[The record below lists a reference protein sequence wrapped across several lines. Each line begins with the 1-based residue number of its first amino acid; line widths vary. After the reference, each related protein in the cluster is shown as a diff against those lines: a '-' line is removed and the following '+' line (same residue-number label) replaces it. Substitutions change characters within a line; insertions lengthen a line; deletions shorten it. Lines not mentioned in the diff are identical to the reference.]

1 MPDAFGHRSGDDA
14 SVIVDDTEYRLSTA
28 ALDREHPAKQIRQ
41 MGGAL
46 DRFGDIRNYRLEG
59 RIVDEGAAERVR
71 GLVVLL
77 GVERGDVGFS
87 ILRHCFRF
95 LDSIRRARE
104 RAPNRIMPSGEQSFT
119 LGVLHFRFED
129 VGSLDKR

>member
-1 MPDAFGHRSGDDA
+1 MGGGFGYRRCDEA
-14 SVIVDDTEYRLSTA
+14 SVIDDTEQRLSA
-28 ALDREHPAKQIRQ
+28 APLDREHPAEQVRE
-41 MGGAL
+41 MRRAL
-46 DRFGDIRNYRLEG
+46 DRVGDIRNYRLEG
-59 RIVDEGAAERVR
+59 WIVDEGAAERVS

-95 LDSIRRARE
+95 LNSIRRARE